1 MAQSPFRKLIFTAGI
16 VLLVFLGV
24 RYLMPVL
31 LPFALAIVLALIAE
45 PLVGFFHKK
54 AKLPRAV
61 ATGIGMTMTL
71 TLFILAIMV
80 LVSLL
85 LRELG
90 MLAGVVPDLED
101 TAMQGMES
109 LQLWLTGIADRTPKN
124 LQPLVRRSVDGMFSD
139 GTAIIDQI
147 SAKLLGLA
155 SNILSKLP
163 DSVLGFGTWL
173 LAGYMISAKLP
184 KIRSWLSSRL
194 PKRWKENY
202 LPALKSLKRSVL
214 GWLLAQGKLMG
225 ITFLILTVGFFIL
238 QIRYAPLWAALISL
252 VDALPVLGTG
262 MVLVPWSLVSFLQGD
277 SIRAVGLLGI
287 YATAALLRQV
297 LEPRFV
303 GRQLGLDPLVTLFAM
318 YAGYR
323 LFGLG
328 GMILSPLVAVTV
340 TQLFMTPARGK

>member
-1 MAQSPFRKLIFTAGI
+1 MPQSPFRKLFFTAGVI
-16 VLLVFLGV
+16 LLVWLGV
-24 RYLMPVL
+24 RFLLPIL
-31 LPFALAIVLALIAE
+31 LPFALAVLLALIAE

-54 AKLPRAV
+54 AKLPRAA

-71 TLFILAIMV
+71 VLFILAIMV
-80 LVSLL
+80 LISLL

-90 MLAGVVPDLED
+90 TLAGVVPDLED

-124 LQPLVRRSVDGMFSD
+124 LQPIIRRSVDGMFSD
-139 GTAIIDQI
+139 GTAIIDRI

-184 KIRSWLSSRL
+184 KIRSWLSARL
-194 PKRWKENY
+194 PPRWRENY
-202 LPALKSLKRSVL
+202 LPALKKLKGAIL
-214 GWLLAQGKLMG
+214 GWLVAQGKLMG
-225 ITFLILTVGFFIL
+225 ITFLILTVGFFVL
-238 QIRYAPLWAALISL
+238 QISYAPLWAALISL
-252 VDALPVLGTG
+252 IDALPVLGTG
-262 MVLVPWSLVSFLQGD
+262 MVLVPWGLVCFLQGD

-287 YATAALLRQV
+287 YVVALLVRQV

-303 GRQLGLDPLVTLFAM
+303 GKHLGLDPLVTLLAM

-328 GMILSPLVAVTV
+328 GMILSPLFAVTV
-340 TQLFMTPARGK
+340 TQLFATPAQGK

>member
-1 MAQSPFRKLIFTAGI
+1 MAQSPFRKLILTAGI
-16 VLLVFLGV
+16 LLLLFVCLRFL
-24 RYLMPVL
+24 LPVL
-31 LPFALAIVLALIAE
+31 LPFALAVMLALIAE

-54 AKLPRAV
+54 AKLPRGV

-71 TLFILAIMV
+71 VLFILAIMV

-90 MLAGVVPDLED
+90 ILASVVPDLED

-124 LQPLVRRSVDGMFSD
+124 LQPLVHRGVDGLFSD

-155 SNILSKLP
+155 SGILSKLP
-163 DSVLGFGTWL
+163 DSVLGFATWL

-184 KIRSWLSSRL
+184 KIRAWLSSHL
-194 PKRWKENY
+194 PKRWKETY
-202 LPALKSLKRSVL
+202 LPALKNLKRSVF
-214 GWLLAQGKLMG
+214 GWLLAQGKLIG
-225 ITFLILTVGFFIL
+225 ITFLILTTGFFIL
-238 QIRYAPLWAALISL
+238 QIRYGPLWAALISL
-252 VDALPVLGTG
+252 VDALPILGTG
-262 MVLVPWSLVSFLQGD
+262 MVLAPWSLVCFLQGD
-277 SIRAVGLLGI
+277 SVRAVGLLGI
-287 YATAALLRQV
+287 YATATLIRQV

-303 GRQLGLDPLVTLFAM
+303 GKHLGLDPLVTLFAM

-323 LFGLG
+323 LFGFG

-340 TQLFMTPARGK
+340 TQLFVTPARGK

>member
-1 MAQSPFRKLIFTAGI
+1 MAQSPFRKFFLTAGI
-16 VLLVFLGV
+16 VALAFFAL
-24 RYLMPVL
+24 RYLTPVL
-31 LPFALAIVLALIAE
+31 LPFALAVVLALIAE

-54 AKLPRAV
+54 ANLPRAL

-71 TLFILAIMV
+71 TLFILVIMV

-101 TAMQGMES
+101 TALQGMQS
-109 LQLWLTGIADRTPKN
+109 LQTWLSGIADRTPKN
-124 LQPLVRRSVDGMFSD
+124 LQPLVRRSVDAMFSD

-147 SAKLLGLA
+147 SRKLLGLA
-155 SNILSKLP
+155 SGILSKLP

-184 KIRSWLSSRL
+184 KIRSWLSGHL
-194 PKRWKENY
+194 PQRWKETY
-202 LPALKSLKRSVL
+202 LPALKKLKSAVL
-214 GWLLAQGKLMG
+214 GWLVAQGKLIG
-225 ITFLILTVGFFIL
+225 ITFLILTAGFFIL

-252 VDALPVLGTG
+252 VDALPILGTG
-262 MVLVPWSLVSFLQGD
+262 MVLVPWSLVCFLQGD

-287 YATAALLRQV
+287 YTTAMLIRQV

-303 GRQLGLDPLVTLFAM
+303 GKHLGLDPLVTLFAM

-328 GMILSPLVAVTV
+328 GMILSPLVAVTIS
-340 TQLFMTPARGK
+340 QLFLAPARGK

>member
-1 MAQSPFRKLIFTAGI
+1 MSQSPFRKLFFTAGVI
-16 VLLVFLGV
+16 LLVWLSVRFL
-24 RYLMPVL
+24 LPIL
-31 LPFALAIVLALIAE
+31 LPFALAVLLALIAE
-45 PLVGFFHKK
+45 PLVGFFYKK

-71 TLFILAIMV
+71 VLFILAIMV
-80 LVSLL
+80 LISLL

-109 LQLWLTGIADRTPKN
+109 LQVWLTGIADRTPKN
-124 LQPLVRRSVDGMFSD
+124 LQPIVRRGVDGMFSD
-139 GTAIIDQI
+139 GTAIIDRI
-147 SAKLLGLA
+147 SARLLGLA
-155 SNILSKLP
+155 SSILSKLP

-184 KIRSWLSSRL
+184 RIRSWLSDHL
-194 PKRWKENY
+194 PPRWRENY
-202 LPALKSLKRSVL
+202 LPALKNLKHAIF
-214 GWLLAQGKLMG
+214 GWLVAQGKLMG
-225 ITFLILTVGFFIL
+225 ITFLILTAGFFIL
-238 QIRYAPLWAALISL
+238 QISYAPLWAALISL

-262 MVLVPWSLVSFLQGD
+262 MVLVPWGLVCFLQGD

-287 YATAALLRQV
+287 YAVALLVRQV

-303 GRQLGLDPLVTLFAM
+303 GKHLGLDPLVTLLAM

-328 GMILSPLVAVTV
+328 GMILSPLFAVTV
-340 TQLFMTPARGK
+340 TQLFATPAQGN

>member
-1 MAQSPFRKLIFTAGI
+1 MAQSPFRKLFFTAGI
-16 VLLVFLGV
+16 VMLVWLGL
-24 RYLMPVL
+24 RYMAPVL
-31 LPFALAIVLALIAE
+31 LPFALAVLLALIAE
-45 PLVGFFHKK
+45 PLVGFFQKRM
-54 AKLPRAV
+54 KLPRAV

-71 TLFILAIMV
+71 VLFILVIMV

-101 TAMQGMES
+101 TAMQGMQS
-109 LQLWLTGIADRTPKN
+109 LQLWLTDLADRIPKN
-124 LQPLVRRSVDGMFSD
+124 VQPLVRRSVDGLFSD

-155 SNILSKLP
+155 SGILSKLP

-184 KIRSWLSSRL
+184 KIRLWLSSHM
-194 PKRWKENY
+194 PKRWRETY
-202 LPALKSLKRSVL
+202 LPALKKLKSAIL

-225 ITFLILTVGFFIL
+225 ITCLILTAGFFIL
-238 QIRYAPLWAALISL
+238 QVRYAPLWAALISL

-262 MVLVPWSLVSFLQGD
+262 MVLVPWSLVSFVQGD
-277 SIRAVGLLGI
+277 SIRAMGLLGV
-287 YATAALLRQV
+287 YAAAALIRQV

-303 GRQLGLDPLVTLFAM
+303 GKQLGLDPLVTLFSM

-328 GMILSPLVAVTV
+328 GMILSPLFAVTV
-340 TQLFMTPARGK
+340 TQLFFIPAGEK

>member
-1 MAQSPFRKLIFTAGI
+1 MAQSPFRKLFITAGI
-16 VLLVFLGV
+16 LLLLFICV

-31 LPFALAIVLALIAE
+31 LPFALAVVLALIAE
-45 PLVGFFHKK
+45 PLVRFFHKK
-54 AKLPRAV
+54 LRLPRAA

-90 MLAGVVPDLED
+90 MLAGVVPDLAD
-101 TAMQGMES
+101 TATQGMES
-109 LQLWLTGIADRTPKN
+109 LQLWLTGIAEQTPKD
-124 LQPLVRRSVDGMFSD
+124 LQPLVRRSMDGLFPD

-155 SNILSKLP
+155 SGILSKLP

-184 KIRSWLSSRL
+184 GIRGWLSAHM
-194 PKRWKENY
+194 PPRWKENY
-202 LPALKSLKRSVL
+202 LPALKRLKRSVF
-214 GWLLAQGKLMG
+214 GWLLAQSKLIG
-225 ITFLILTVGFFIL
+225 ITFLILTAGFFIL

-252 VDALPVLGTG
+252 VDALPILGTG
-262 MVLVPWSLVSFLQGD
+262 MVLVPWSLVCFLQGD

-287 YATAALLRQV
+287 YATAALIRQV

-323 LFGLG
+323 LFGFG

-340 TQLFMTPARGK
+340 TQLFITPAQRK

>member
-1 MAQSPFRKLIFTAGI
+1 MAQTPFRKLFFTAG
-16 VLLVFLGV
+16 VLLLVWLGV

-31 LPFALAIVLALIAE
+31 LPFALAVLLALIAE
-45 PLVGFFHKK
+45 PLVGFFEKR
-54 AKLPRAV
+54 AKLPRGV

-71 TLFILAIMV
+71 VLFILAIMV

-101 TAMQGMES
+101 TAMQGMQS
-109 LQLWLTGIADRTPKN
+109 LQLWLTGLADRIPKN
-124 LQPLVRRSVDGMFSD
+124 VQPLVQRSVDGLFSD

-147 SAKLLGLA
+147 SVKLLGLA
-155 SNILSKLP
+155 SGILSRLP

-184 KIRSWLSSRL
+184 RIRLWLSGRM
-194 PKRWKENY
+194 PRRWRENY
-202 LPALKSLKRSVL
+202 LPALKKLKHAIF

-225 ITFLILTVGFFIL
+225 ITFLILTAGFFIL
-238 QIRYAPLWAALISL
+238 QIRYAPLWAALVSL

-262 MVLVPWSLVSFLQGD
+262 MVLVPWSLASFIQGD
-277 SIRAVGLLGI
+277 SIRAIGLLGT
-287 YATAALLRQV
+287 YAAATLIRQV

-303 GRQLGLDPLVTLFAM
+303 GKQLGLDPLVTLFSM

-328 GMILSPLVAVTV
+328 GMILSPLFAVTV
-340 TQLFMTPARGK
+340 TQLFLTPAQEK

>member
-1 MAQSPFRKLIFTAGI
+1 MPQSPFRKLFFTAG
-16 VLLVFLGV
+16 VLLLLWLAL

-31 LPFALAIVLALIAE
+31 LPFALAVVLALIAE

-54 AKLPRAV
+54 ARLPRAV

-71 TLFILAIMV
+71 VLFILVIMV
-80 LVSLL
+80 LVSILV
-85 LRELG
+85 RELG
-90 MLAGVVPDLED
+90 ALAGVVPDLED
-101 TAMQGMES
+101 TAMQGMQS
-109 LQLWLTGIADRTPKN
+109 LQLWLTDLSDRIPN
-124 LQPLVRRSVDGMFSD
+124 NIQPLVQRSVDGMFSD

-155 SNILSKLP
+155 SGILSRLP

-184 KIRSWLSSRL
+184 NIRRYMAEHI
-194 PKRWKENY
+194 PPRWKQTY
-202 LPALKSLKRSVL
+202 LPALRKLKHSIF

-225 ITFLILTVGFFIL
+225 ITFLILTAGFFIL
-238 QIRYAPLWAALISL
+238 QIRYAPLWALLISF

-262 MVLVPWSLVSFLQGD
+262 MVLVPWSLVCFLQGD
-277 SIRAVGLLGI
+277 TIRAIGLLGV
-287 YATAALLRQV
+287 YAAATLIRQV
-297 LEPRFV
+297 LEPRLI
-303 GRQLGLDPLVTLFAM
+303 GKQLGLDPLVTLLAM

-328 GMILSPLVAVTV
+328 GMILSPLFAVTA
-340 TQLFMTPARGK
+340 TQLFFTPAGEK

>member
-1 MAQSPFRKLIFTAGI
+1 MAQLSFRKLFYTAG
-16 VLLVFLGV
+16 VLLLLWLAL

-31 LPFALAIVLALIAE
+31 MPFALAVLLALIAE
-45 PLVGFFHKK
+45 PLVGFFQKR
-54 AKLPRAV
+54 AKLPRGV

-71 TLFILAIMV
+71 ALFILVIMV

-90 MLAGVVPDLED
+90 ALAGVVPDLEN

-109 LQLWLTGIADRTPKN
+109 LQLWLTDLSDRIPKN
-124 LQPLVRRSVDGMFSD
+124 VQPLVRRSVDGMFSD

-155 SNILSKLP
+155 SGILSRLP

-184 KIRSWLSSRL
+184 KIRRWLSSHI
-194 PKRWKENY
+194 PKRWRETY
-202 LPALKSLKRSVL
+202 LPALKKLKRAIL

-225 ITFLILTVGFFIL
+225 ITCLILTIGFFIL
-238 QIRYAPLWAALISL
+238 QISYAPLWAFLISF

-262 MVLVPWSLVSFLQGD
+262 MVLVPWSLVSFIQGD
-277 SIRAVGLLGI
+277 SIRAVGLLGV
-287 YATAALLRQV
+287 YAAATLIRQV
-297 LEPRFV
+297 LEPRLV
-303 GRQLGLDPLVTLFAM
+303 GKQLGLDPLVTLLAM

-328 GMILSPLVAVTV
+328 GMILSPLFAVTV
-340 TQLFMTPARGK
+340 TQLFFTGAEQN